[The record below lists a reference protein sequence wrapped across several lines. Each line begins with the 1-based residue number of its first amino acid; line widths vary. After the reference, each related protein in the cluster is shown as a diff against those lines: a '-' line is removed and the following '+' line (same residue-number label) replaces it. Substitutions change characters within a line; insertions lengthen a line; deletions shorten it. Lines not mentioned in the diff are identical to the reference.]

1 MNLLVPM
8 LSPFRIMKA
17 HSSFLSLFCLIVAL
31 GQTPAVTAAE
41 AIFRLEVISVTK
53 VMAMQLLNDPRMVSD
68 PAAMLV
74 CIETLKKRREAD
86 VVATP
91 SLRGTLPFRT
101 KSEGKVFVEVDVGGV
116 LDKLVYLNIAVVV
129 GKPKEMSRLVTAVD
143 AKAGTPKF
151 LGTLEPLDTAY
162 QGRTWLVFLHV
173 Q

>member
-1 MNLLVPM
+1 
-8 LSPFRIMKA
+8 MKA
-17 HSSFLSLFCLIVAL
+17 HRSLQYLFCLFVAFT
-31 GQTPAVTAAE
+31 QTHALMAEEAV
-41 AIFRLEVISVTK
+41 IRLEIISVPKIT
-53 VMAMQLLNDPRMVSD
+53 AMHLLDDPRMVSD
-68 PAAMLV
+68 PAAMLAG
-74 CIETLKKRREAD
+74 IEAMKKRREAE

-101 KSEGKVFVEVDVGGV
+101 KADGKVFVEVDVGGT